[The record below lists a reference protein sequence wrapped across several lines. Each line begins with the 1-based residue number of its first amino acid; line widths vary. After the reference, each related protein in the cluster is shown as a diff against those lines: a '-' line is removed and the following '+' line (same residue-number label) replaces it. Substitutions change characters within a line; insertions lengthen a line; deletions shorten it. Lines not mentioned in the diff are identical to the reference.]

1 MPRETGRTLVA
12 QNKKARHDYQIG
24 ETYEAGLV
32 LTGTEVK
39 TEHRGTRCEPRGAAG
54 AAGAQPAGF
63 RAALTLS
70 EGYRGEFRANPGGTW
85 RTMGQHG

>member
-39 TEHRGTRCEPRGAAG
+39 TLR
-54 AAGAQPAGF
+54 
-63 RAALTLS
+63 
-70 EGYRGEFRANPGGTW
+70 
-85 RTMGQHG
+85 MGRVSLAEAFATVD